1 MDFANPGQV
10 HSRRKWGGPVVIADR
25 TIARKRI
32 LFPCLTISSFIQ
44 KDLDLLRSE
53 FDVVAPDC
61 RTWAGMLSSLRWVA
75 GVDAVFCW
83 FGSLRFLPLVA
94 AARAIGKPIVIV
106 AGGYDVAS
114 VPAIG
119 YGNMLHRHSRV
130 LGRWLF
136 RCATRVLPV
145 SRFAAL
151 EATDNAGIPAQK
163 LRMIPLGFD
172 FRDEGLPLNCP
183 KQPLVVTLAFGNL
196 SSIERKG
203 IAQVAR
209 VSRLLPDIPFVIAGR
224 CDAAAQAR
232 LRELAGPNV
241 EFRGWISDAE
251 RRELFARANV
261 YLQPSIHE
269 GFGCA
274 VAEAMLQNC
283 IPVVSPVGALPEVVG
298 PTGYYAAAIDL
309 EGLARQIRA
318 ALVDKP
324 SDHRESPRA
333 RIETRYAASERR
345 RQLLALMREILSLPA
360 AHSSRA
366 AAA

>member
-1 MDFANPGQV
+1 V
-10 HSRRKWGGPVVIADR
+10 ADHR
-25 TIARKRI
+25 TNARKRI
-32 LFPCLTISSFIQ
+32 LFPCLHVSSFIQ

-53 FDVVAPDC
+53 FDLITPDC
-61 RTWAGMLSSLRWVA
+61 RTWTGMLSSLRLVA

-83 FGSLRFLPLVA
+83 FGSLRFLPLVV
-94 AARAIGKPIVIV
+94 AARALRKPIVVV

-119 YGNMLHRHSRV
+119 YGNMVHFRSRI

-136 RCATRVLPV
+136 RCASQVVPV
-145 SRFAAL
+145 SNSAAR
-151 EATDNAGIPAQK
+151 EAVANAGVPPEK
-163 LRMIPLGFD
+163 LHLIPLGFD
-172 FRDEGLPLNCP
+172 FREEGLPLDRP
-183 KQPLVVTLAFGNL
+183 KQPLVATLAFGNL

-209 VSRLLPDIPFVIAGR
+209 VSRLLPDIQFVIAGR
-224 CDAAAQAR
+224 CDAAAEAR

-251 RRELFARANV
+251 RRELFARAKV

-283 IPVVSPVGALPEVVG
+283 IPVVSNAGALPEVVG
-298 PTGYYAAAIDL
+298 QTGYYAPAEDL
-309 EGLARQIRA
+309 DALARQVRA
-318 ALVDKP
+318 ALVAP
-324 SDHRESPRA
+324 PCLSSESPRT
-333 RIETRYAASERR
+333 RIETRFAAADRN
-345 RQLLALMREILSLPA
+345 RQLLDLMRVMLASPA
-360 AHSSRA
+360 CDAPRA